1 MLLPEPISAAP
12 KPVPI
17 LHMTL
22 ETPPESRVRWP
33 EFSHVVF
40 DCDSTLS
47 SVEGIDVLAQ
57 SLGLTDEVTTLTDAA
72 MAGEVDLDDVYAAR
86 LGMLQPSKQAVAELR
101 SAYKRHTVAGARE
114 VIEALREIGTQVY
127 IVSGG
132 LAEPV
137 EDFAVHL
144 GIDVGNVRAVAARH
158 DSLSGDWWKAAQ
170 GPIDEEYIGFEA
182 GGLTRTDGKA
192 EIITQLLGESSGL
205 SMLVGDG
212 ASDLSAADAVDLFV
226 GFGGVVR
233 RARVAAEAAV
243 YIDTPS
249 LAPVLPIAA
258 GPGGRHRLTT
268 ANSQSTFVE
277 GTDLIADGHVSFRNP
292 EKREQLMA
300 ALNG

>member
-1 MLLPEPISAAP
+1 
-12 KPVPI
+12 
-17 LHMTL
+17 MTL
-22 ETPPESRVRWP
+22 EMPPQRVRWP

-47 SVEGIDVLAQ
+47 SVEGIDVLAE
-57 SLGLTDEVTTLTDAA
+57 SLGLDEEVTALTDAA
-72 MAGEVDLDDVYAAR
+72 MAGDVDLDDVYAAR
-86 LGMLQPSKQAVAELR
+86 LAMLQPSRQAVAELR

-114 VIEALREIGTQVY
+114 VVGALREIGTEVY

-144 GIDVGNVRAVAARH
+144 GIEVGNVRAVTAHH
-158 DSLSGDWWKAAQ
+158 DSLSGDWWKPDQSPA
-170 GPIDEEYIGFEA
+170 DEEYTGFE
-182 GGLTRTDGKA
+182 GGALTRSDGKG
-192 EIITQLLGESSGL
+192 EIITQLLEGKAGL

-212 ASDLSAADAVDLFV
+212 ASDLSAADTVDLFV

-233 RARVAAEAAV
+233 RERVATEAAV
-243 YIDTPS
+243 FINTPS

-258 GPGGRHRLTT
+258 GPGGRQRLTT
-268 ANSQSTFVE
+268 AAARDTFAA
-277 GTDLIADGHVSFRNP
+277 GSDLIAAGQVTFRNP
-292 EKREQLMA
+292 QKREQLMA

>member
-1 MLLPEPISAAP
+1 
-12 KPVPI
+12 
-17 LHMTL
+17 MTL
-22 ETPPESRVRWP
+22 ETPPENRVRWP

-47 SVEGIDVLAQ
+47 SVEGIDVLAE
-57 SLGLTDEVTTLTDAA
+57 SLGLNQEIAALTDAA
-72 MAGEVDLDDVYAAR
+72 MAGDVELNDVYAAR
-86 LGMLQPSKQAVAELR
+86 LSMLRPSRQAVAELR

-114 VIEALREIGTQVY
+114 VIEALHEIGTEVY

-132 LAEPV
+132 LTEPI

-144 GIDVGNVRAVAARH
+144 GIDVGNVRAVDTRH
-158 DSLSGDWWKAAQ
+158 DSLSGDWWKPDH
-170 GPIDEEYIGFEA
+170 GPLDEEYAGFEDGA
-182 GGLTRTDGKA
+182 LTRSDGKG
-192 EIITQLLGESSGL
+192 EIIKQLLNGRPGL

-233 RARVAAEAAV
+233 RDRVATEAAV
-243 YIDTPS
+243 FIDSPS

-258 GPGGRHRLTT
+258 GPGGRQRLAT
-268 ANSQSTFVE
+268 ATSQNTFAA
-277 GTDLIADGHVSFRNP
+277 GTDLIAAGRVSFRNP